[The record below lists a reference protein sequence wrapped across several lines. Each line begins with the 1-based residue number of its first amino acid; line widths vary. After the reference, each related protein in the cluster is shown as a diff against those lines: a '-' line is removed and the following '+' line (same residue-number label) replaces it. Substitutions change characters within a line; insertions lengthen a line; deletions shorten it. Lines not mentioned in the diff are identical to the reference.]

1 MNPLQLPAGVE
12 LVVVGLNLLVPVVFV
27 YVLYRLF
34 WVHGADAF
42 ENDPEADVEVEESET
57 E

>member
-34 WVHGADAF
+34 WVHDAF